1 MSSKDRKIGF
11 YNIQFKRYGKKE
23 DALFFDKENL
33 KELLEFINQL
43 SKKERVIKIEQYKKA
58 ISVENIIISSR
69 KDGYL
74 AKIIFKSCK
83 YDHSPQYMSSIDGSE
98 RDSDKKIYEG
108 EKEKNHLCMHI
119 NKSEAKIV
127 LEERRSGVSIKG
139 VIAYFEQNLKK
150 YFLKKGEKKK
160 YRIIHGII
168 PVENFEEAL
177 NNMKNAK
184 IAEIYT
190 YKELLG
196 SEGYNLVEREDPAMQ
211 SEVVITA
218 KATRKMGLFKSNL
231 RKIYQSIVAEDSQVT
246 RIRIYGMNSDNNS
259 VKIDSDIIKKLDYVQ
274 TLLDSDGTVNTKSIF
289 GQMIKVLEADD
300 E

>member
-11 YNIQFKRYGKKE
+11 YNIQFKRYGKKN

-43 SKKERVIKIEQYKKA
+43 SDKERIIKNKQIKKA
-58 ISVENIIISSR
+58 ISIEEIILTSR
-69 KDGYL
+69 NDGYL

-98 RDSDKKIYEG
+98 RNSDKKNYEG
-108 EKEKNHLCMHI
+108 EKEKSHLCMHI
-119 NKSEAKIV
+119 NNEEAKMV
-127 LEERRSGVSIKG
+127 LEERRSGVTIKG
-139 VIAYFEQNLKK
+139 VVDYFEQNLKK
-150 YFLKKGEKKK
+150 YFLSIGEKKE

-168 PVENFEEAL
+168 PVENFDEAL
-177 NNMKNAK
+177 KNMKNAK

-190 YKELLG
+190 YKKMLC
-196 SEGYNLVEREDPAMQ
+196 SEGYNLLEREDSFMQ
-211 SEVVITA
+211 EEIVITA
-218 KATRKMGLFKSNL
+218 KAKRTMGLIKTNL
-231 RKIYQSIVAEDSQVT
+231 IKAYQSIAAEDSKVT
-246 RIRIYGMNSDNNS
+246 RIRIYGTNSDDNP
-259 VKIDSDIIKKLDYVQ
+259 VKIDSEIIKKLDYVQ
-274 TLLDSDGTVNTKSIF
+274 TSLDTDGTVNTKSIF